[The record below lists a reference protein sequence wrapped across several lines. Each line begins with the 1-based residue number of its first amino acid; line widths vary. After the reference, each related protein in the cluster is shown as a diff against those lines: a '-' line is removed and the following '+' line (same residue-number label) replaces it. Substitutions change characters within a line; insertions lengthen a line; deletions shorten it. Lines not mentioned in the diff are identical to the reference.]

1 MLRKLKLSVAFA
13 VVQLTAAAG
22 LQEAQAA
29 DASTQKTTVNIGT
42 AGGQPL
48 SQICTFTSN
57 ASYYYSVGRPPAKLQ
72 IQWEKTTGTMISYN
86 WDVDP
91 GETWY
96 PYPGNPGTI
105 QQSGTSYYYLVN
117 IGTTCRNAGCLD
129 QTGKP
134 ADYTIKGYIAP
145 DVVFGTDAATF
156 AGIWEGV
163 SANWIVAEGTMT
175 DACKLTAAQ

>member
-1 MLRKLKLSVAFA
+1 MLRKLKLSVVFA

-48 SQICTFTSN
+48 SQICTFTTN

-86 WDVDP
+86 WDVTP

-117 IGTTCRNAGCLD
+117 IGTTCTAGCRDKNGVL
-129 QTGKP
+129 G
-134 ADYTIKGYIAP
+134 DYTIKGYIAP

-156 AGIWEGV
+156 AGIWEGT

-175 DACKLTAAQ
+175 DDCKLTPAQ

>member
-13 VVQLTAAAG
+13 VVQLTGAAG

-29 DASTQKTTVNIGT
+29 DASTHIGT
-42 AGGQPL
+42 TGGEPL
-48 SQICTFTSN
+48 SQVCTFTTN
-57 ASYYYSVGRPPAKLQ
+57 ASYYFSVTRPPAKLQ
-72 IQWEKTTGTMISYN
+72 IQWLKSTGAMISFN
-86 WDVDP
+86 WDVTP

-117 IGTTCRNAGCLD
+117 IGTTCTAGCLD